1 MYRLPLRGAAL
12 GALVLVI
19 TSAAPASAGTVKRDL
34 AWGSGTRSSQTQTA
48 PLLVFNAS
56 SYADGSDPIGNLNF
70 TTLSSAFS
78 GVVTCLNVKGTTA
91 ILVGRINTATGGFDG
106 YQGQYFVQAVQDLGS
121 ATKRH
126 PSPDHVSAIAWDSE
140 ANWNLSGI
148 TLAQLCA
155 DPFGVGALPNVWGFM
170 VSGDYTVIDR

>member
-1 MYRLPLRGAAL
+1 
-12 GALVLVI
+12 VVVI
-19 TSAAPASAGTVKRDL
+19 ASAAPVAAGNLKRDL

-56 SYADGSDPIGNLNF
+56 SNPDGSDPIGNLNF

-78 GVVTCLNVKGTTA
+78 GVVTCLNVKGSTA

-106 YQGQYFVQAVQDLGS
+106 YQGQFFVQVVQDLGS

-126 PSPDHVSAIAWDSE
+126 PAPDLVSAIAWDSE
-140 ANWNLSGI
+140 AGWNGIGI
-148 TLAQLCA
+148 TLAGLCA
-155 DPFGVGALPNVWGFM
+155 DPFGVGALPNAWGFM